1 MQGMGIG
8 PAKRPARDTLTVGGG
23 LMIAERALLSRWTRG
38 PMQGMGIGPAKRSAR
53 DSQMLDVA
61 LSATERAKEAQ

>member
-8 PAKRPARDTLTVGGG
+8 PAKRP
-23 LMIAERALLSRWTRG
+23 
-38 PMQGMGIGPAKRSAR
+38 AR

-61 LSATERAKEAQ
+61 LSATERAEEAQ